1 MTEKSR
7 NQVISKVQNK
17 KDKSNMVPTEELD
30 PHRYVVLHSVLEMTD
45 PAHNIKASAAPIA
58 QKDVQ
63 GYLIALTFNTTD
75 YSSYELYSYVEETLK
90 TEVEDLSMFRNPITN
105 EPTGLVVVQLVE
117 DVNTSRLKKLT
128 EQPFKGKPVQVR
140 LFSNELKFAQF
151 LNNSVDEKLRT
162 VAIPLRR
169 ATPIVFVQN
178 FVGNDADLTRLFGK
192 CGKINII
199 QMSHIKKCI
208 FYAIYYD
215 TEAATRLA
223 CRTLNGFVV
232 DRVEMIVTPL
242 YPRACERCFGVSN
255 CDDLESLRSQI
266 ENFGNID
273 KMKQGED
280 GVYYFLMESLNASR
294 YACTLINS
302 RKIGTNR
309 VFTFFVE
316 YEQFTKRIK

>member
-1 MTEKSR
+1 MTEITR
-7 NQVISKVQNK
+7 NQVISKAQNK
-17 KDKSNMVPTEELD
+17 KDKSNMAPSEELD
-30 PHRYVVLHSVLEMTD
+30 NNRFVVLHSVLEMTD
-45 PAHNIKASAAPIA
+45 PAHNIRASAAPVA

-63 GYLIALTFNTTD
+63 GYLIALTFNMVD

-90 TEVEDLSMFRNPITN
+90 TEVEDLSIFRNPNTN

-128 EQPFKGKPVQVR
+128 EQTFKGQPVKVR
-140 LFSNELKFAQF
+140 LYSNELKFSQF
-151 LNNSVDEKLRT
+151 LFNSVDEKLREI
-162 VAIPLRR
+162 ALPLKR

-178 FVGNDADLTRLFGK
+178 FVGNDSDLTRLFGK

-199 QMSHIKKCI
+199 QMSNIKKCI

-215 TEAATRLA
+215 SEVATRRA
-223 CRTLNGFVV
+223 CKILNGFVV
-232 DRVEMIVTPL
+232 DRCEMIVSPL

-255 CDDLESLRSQI
+255 CDDLDSLRVQI
-266 ENFGNID
+266 ENFGHIE
-273 KMKQGED
+273 KMKEGSD

-302 RKIGTNR
+302 RKIGTHR
-309 VFTFFVE
+309 VFSFFIE